1 LSCDLISKESQ
12 GSNEGDE
19 VYIKAAFAAA
29 VFEDPT
35 VREYDLA
42 EESMQQ
48 LADANGDIDT
58 KLKAIGRAET
68 SIVNEGRQLA
78 EGVRSLRH

>member
-1 LSCDLISKESQ
+1 
-12 GSNEGDE
+12 
-19 VYIKAAFAAA
+19 
-29 VFEDPT
+29 
-35 VREYDLA
+35 
-42 EESMQQ
+42 MQQ
-48 LADANGDIDT
+48 LANANGDIDT